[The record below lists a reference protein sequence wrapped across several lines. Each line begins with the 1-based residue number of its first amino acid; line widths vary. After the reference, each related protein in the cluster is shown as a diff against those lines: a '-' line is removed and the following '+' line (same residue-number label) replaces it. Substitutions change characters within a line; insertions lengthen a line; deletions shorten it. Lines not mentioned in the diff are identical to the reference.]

1 MKTETVRIKLVNKE
15 GNQTTDKFAFIDIPV
30 TTYEILFNQI
40 FIVEDFGC
48 IFLN

>member
-15 GNQTTDKFAFIDIPV
+15 GNQTTDQFAFIDIPV